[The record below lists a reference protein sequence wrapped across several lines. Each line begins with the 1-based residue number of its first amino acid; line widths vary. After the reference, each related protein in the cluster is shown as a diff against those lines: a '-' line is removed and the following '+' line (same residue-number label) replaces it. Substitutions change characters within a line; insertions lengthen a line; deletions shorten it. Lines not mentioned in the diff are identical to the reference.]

1 MIKRRAP
8 LSTTKIADVSPSA
21 MPSSIAKAMQV
32 EFELEIT
39 AYLSSVEYGPH
50 ELFLRGVVFGDRERR
65 FDDGDPIRTSNIV
78 SYEELQGYVVAR
90 TLNSTYVV
98 CDWAAEGARG
108 GSKAQH

>member
-1 MIKRRAP
+1 MH
-8 LSTTKIADVSPSA
+8 T
-21 MPSSIAKAMQV
+21 

-78 SYEELQGYVVAR
+78 SYVELQGYVLAR

>member
-1 MIKRRAP
+1 MVKRRAP
-8 LSTTKIADVSPSA
+8 LPTSKIVDVSPSA
-21 MPSSIAKAMQV
+21 MPSTVANAMRV
-32 EFELEIT
+32 DFDLEVT

-78 SYEELQGYVVAR
+78 TYQRLQGYLLAR

-98 CDWAAEGARG
+98 CDWAADGARG
-108 GSKAQH
+108 VSKAQH

>member
-1 MIKRRAP
+1 MVKRRAP
-8 LSTTKIADVSPSA
+8 LSTSKIVDVSPSA
-21 MPSSIAKAMQV
+21 MPSTVAKAMQID
-32 EFELEIT
+32 FDLEVT

-78 SYEELQGYVVAR
+78 TYEELQGYVVAR

-98 CDWAAEGARG
+98 CDWAAAGARG
-108 GSKAQH
+108 GSTAQH

>member
-1 MIKRRAP
+1 MAKRRAP
-8 LSTTKIADVSPSA
+8 LSTSKFVDVSPSA
-21 MPSSIAKAMQV
+21 MPSTVANAIRV
-32 EFELEIT
+32 DFELEVT

-65 FDDGDPIRTSNIV
+65 FDDGDAIRTSNIV
-78 SYEELQGYVVAR
+78 NYEELQGYVVAR
-90 TLNSTYVV
+90 TLNSIYVV

>member
-1 MIKRRAP
+1 MVKRPAP
-8 LSTTKIADVSPSA
+8 LSTCKIVDVSPSA
-21 MPSSIAKAMQV
+21 MPSTVARAMQM

-65 FDDGDPIRTSNIV
+65 FDDGDPIRTSNV
-78 SYEELQGYVVAR
+78 VTYEEILGYVVAR

-98 CDWAAEGARG
+98 CDWAAGGGRG

>member
-1 MIKRRAP
+1 MVKRRAP
-8 LSTTKIADVSPSA
+8 LSTSKIVDVSPSA
-21 MPSSIAKAMQV
+21 MPSTVAKAIQI

-50 ELFLRGVVFGDRERR
+50 ELFLRGIVFGDRERR

-78 SYEELQGYVVAR
+78 TYEELQGHLVAR

-108 GSKAQH
+108 GSKSQH

>member
-1 MIKRRAP
+1 MFKRRAP
-8 LSTTKIADVSPSA
+8 LSTSKIVDVSPSA
-21 MPSSIAKAMQV
+21 MPSTVAKAIQI

-39 AYLSSVEYGPH
+39 AFLSSVEYGLH
-50 ELFLRGVVFGDRERR
+50 ELFLIGVVFGDRERR

-98 CDWAAEGARG
+98 CDWAADGARG

>member
-1 MIKRRAP
+1 MVKRPAP
-8 LSTTKIADVSPSA
+8 LSTYKIVDVSPSA
-21 MPSSIAKAMQV
+21 IPSTVAKAMQT

-65 FDDGDPIRTSNIV
+65 FDDGDPIRTSNV
-78 SYEELQGYVVAR
+78 VTYEEIQDYVVAR

-98 CDWAAEGARG
+98 CDWAAGGGRG

>member
-1 MIKRRAP
+1 MVKRRAP
-8 LSTTKIADVSPSA
+8 LSTSKIVDVSPSA
-21 MPSSIAKAMQV
+21 MPSTVAKAIQI

-78 SYEELQGYVVAR
+78 SYEELQGYVAR

-98 CDWAAEGARG
+98 CDWAADGARG

>member
-8 LSTTKIADVSPSA
+8 LSTSKTVNVSPSA
-21 MPSSIAKAMQV
+21 MPRTVAKAMRV
-32 EFELEIT
+32 EFEREVT

-65 FDDGDPIRTSNIV
+65 FDDGDSIRTSNIV
-78 SYEELQGYVVAR
+78 TYEDFQGYVVAR

-98 CDWAAEGARG
+98 CDWAADGARG
-108 GSKAQH
+108 GTKAQH

>member
-1 MIKRRAP
+1 MVKRRAP
-8 LSTTKIADVSPSA
+8 LATSKIVDVSPSA
-21 MPSSIAKAMQV
+21 MPSTVAKAMQI
-32 EFELEIT
+32 EFDLEVT

-65 FDDGDPIRTSNIV
+65 FNDGNSIRTSNIV
-78 SYEELQGYVVAR
+78 AYGELQGYVIAC

-98 CDWAAEGARG
+98 CDWAAGGGRG

>member
-1 MIKRRAP
+1 MVKRRAP
-8 LSTTKIADVSPSA
+8 LSTSKIVHVSPSA
-21 MPSSIAKAMQV
+21 MPRTVANAMRV
-32 EFELEIT
+32 HFELEVT
-39 AYLSSVEYGPH
+39 AYLSSVEYGLH

-78 SYEELQGYVVAR
+78 SCEELHGYLIAR

>member
-1 MIKRRAP
+1 MVIRRAP
-8 LSTTKIADVSPSA
+8 LSTSKVVDVSPSA
-21 MPSSIAKAMQV
+21 MPSTVAKAMQID
-32 EFELEIT
+32 FDLEVT

-78 SYEELQGYVVAR
+78 SYEELQGYVIAC
-90 TLNSTYVV
+90 TLNSVYVI
-98 CDWAAEGARG
+98 CDWAADGARG